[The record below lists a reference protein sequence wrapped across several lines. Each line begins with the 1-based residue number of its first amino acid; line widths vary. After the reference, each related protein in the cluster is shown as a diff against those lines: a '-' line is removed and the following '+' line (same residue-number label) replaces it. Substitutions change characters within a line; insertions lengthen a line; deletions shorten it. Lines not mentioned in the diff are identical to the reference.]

1 MRAVSMASLMVYRRA
16 ACPSWSESSSSRSC
30 LPGTFLN
37 LEAGSRPSLG
47 VRSFAGIRATRHV
60 TSGLRVP
67 GVDLAGVPL
76 VALCPPLSSVGLTV
90 MAVGGVS
97 LGFAHG
103 TVPVDRHALAQP
115 MSAGASGALEGFPA
129 LVVVYA
135 GRTVWTIKRLSLCSA
150 FRAESVSRLALVR
163 GLDSSAAR
171 AVDG

>member
-60 TSGLRVP
+60 TSGMLVP

-76 VALCPPLSSVGLTV
+76 VALSSVGLAV

-97 LGFAHG
+97 LGSAHG
-103 TVPVDRHALAQP
+103 AVPVDRHALAQP